1 MVLTDP
7 VPVAVVLVVAV
18 PAAFVVAYGA
28 SELRLASHLLR
39 SRPDSVL
46 ETTEGGPVE
55 LRGEAR
61 PVRGTVEAPFSGA
74 DCLACVYEVEEYR
87 SSGKSSSWQ
96 TIDSGEEYVPFLVDD
111 GSASVLVEP
120 PGADFRLS
128 RDGRVEVEGGT
139 RPPERIA
146 RYIDS
151 DDDIDSQDTSIDLR
165 VFELKTGNDRRFA
178 EYRLDPGSEVHVLGI
193 ARHDTTVATRSGQ
206 VNAAVGVGEAILDPN
221 RWVRL
226 RHRFVGYPFLIS
238 DRSERRLG
246 LKAALVGTA
255 SVLAGVGVVA
265 AVLVF
270 LRL

>member
-7 VPVAVVLVVAV
+7 ISVAVVLVVAV

-28 SELRLASHLLR
+28 SELRLAACLLR
-39 SRPDSVL
+39 SRPDTVL

-74 DCLACVYEVEEYR
+74 KCLACVYEVEELQ
-87 SSGKSSSWQ
+87 SSGKSNDWK
-96 TIDSGEEYVPFLVDD
+96 TIDSGAEYVPFLVDD

-151 DDDIDSQDTSIDLR
+151 DEEIDTQNTTIDLR
-165 VFELKTGNDRRFA
+165 LFELETGNDRRFA
-178 EYRLDPGSEVHVLGI
+178 EYRLEHGSEVHVLGT

-206 VNAAVGVGEAILDPN
+206 VNAAVGIAETALDPSWWA
-221 RWVRL
+221 RF
-226 RHRFVGYPFLIS
+226 RHDLAGFPFLIS

-265 AVLVF
+265 AVLLV
-270 LRL
+270 L

>member
-1 MVLTDP
+1 MAPTNP
-7 VPVAVVLVVAV
+7 ISVAVLAVVAV

-28 SELRLASHLLR
+28 SELRLAIHLLR
-39 SRPDSVL
+39 SRPGSVL

-61 PVRGTVEAPFSGA
+61 PVRGTVEAPFSGTE
-74 DCLACVYEVEEYR
+74 CLACIYEVEEYR
-87 SSGKSSSWQ
+87 SSGKSNSWA

-111 GSASVLVEP
+111 GSASVLIEP

-128 RDGRVEVEGGT
+128 RDARLEVEGGT

-146 RYIDS
+146 RYIEADEE
-151 DDDIDSQDTSIDLR
+151 IDSQNTAIDLR
-165 VFELKTGNDRRFA
+165 VFELKTGNDRRFV

-193 ARHDTTVATRSGQ
+193 ARHDTTVASRSGQ
-206 VNAAVGVGEAILDPN
+206 VNAAVGVGEAILDPS
-221 RWVRL
+221 RWIRL
-226 RHRFVGYPFLIS
+226 RHRFAGYPFLIS

-246 LKAALVGTA
+246 LKAALVGAA

-270 LRL
+270 LWP